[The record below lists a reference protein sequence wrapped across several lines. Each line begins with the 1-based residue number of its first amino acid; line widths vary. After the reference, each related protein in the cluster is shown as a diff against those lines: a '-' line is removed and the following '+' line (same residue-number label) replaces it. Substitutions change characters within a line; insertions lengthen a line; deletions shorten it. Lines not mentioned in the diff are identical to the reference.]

1 MADGV
6 LEMRLVV
13 TAPDYDEALRFYR
26 DVLGLREIG
35 AFDDGAGRVSILD
48 AGRATLELSDV
59 PHAEHIDRLEV
70 GRRVA
75 GQIRVAFEVAD
86 AAGATDRL
94 VAGGAT
100 LVAAPVETPWRS
112 LNARLDAPAGLQ
124 LTLFQA
130 LEPEG
135 RAPSP

>member
-6 LEMRLVV
+6 HELRLVL

-35 AFDDGAGRVSILD
+35 SFDDGGGHVAILD

-70 GRRVA
+70 GQRVA
-75 GQIRVAFEVAD
+75 GQIRVALKVDD
-86 AAGATDRL
+86 AAGATERA
-94 VAGGAT
+94 VGAGAT
-100 LVAAPVETPWRS
+100 LLAAPVETPWGS
-112 LNARLDAPAGLQ
+112 LNSRLEAPAGLQ
-124 LTLFQA
+124 LTLFQE
-130 LEPEG
+130 LSPEL
-135 RAPSP
+135 

>member
-35 AFDDGAGRVSILD
+35 AFEDGAGRVSIMD

-75 GQIRVAFEVAD
+75 GPIRVAFEVPD
-86 AAGATDRL
+86 AAAATDRL

-112 LNARLDAPAGLQ
+112 LNARVDAPAGLQ

-130 LEPEG
+130 LEPEV
-135 RAPSP
+135 

>member
-1 MADGV
+1 MTDGV

-35 AFDDGAGRVSILD
+35 AFDDGGGRVSILD
-48 AGRATLELSDV
+48 AGRATLELSDE

-75 GQIRVAFEVAD
+75 GHVRVAFGVPD
-86 AAGATDRL
+86 AGEATDRL
-94 VAGGAT
+94 VGGGAT
-100 LVAAPVETPWRS
+100 LLAAPVETPWGS
-112 LNARLDAPAGLQ
+112 LNSRLEAPAGLQ
-124 LTLFQA
+124 LTLFQE
-130 LEPEG
+130 LVPE
-135 RAPSP
+135 R

>member
-1 MADGV
+1 MAGHV

-13 TAPDYDEALRFYR
+13 TAPDYDAALRFYR
-26 DVLGLREIG
+26 DVLGLREIA

-59 PHAEHIDRLEV
+59 PHAEHIDSLEV

-75 GQIRVAFEVAD
+75 GHIRVAFEVPD
-86 AAGATDRL
+86 TVGATDRL
-94 VAGGAT
+94 VAGGAS

-112 LNARLDAPAGLQ
+112 LNSRLEAPAGLQ

-130 LEPEG
+130 LEPE
-135 RAPSP
+135 A